1 MTNEHTP
8 SGPVG
13 MLGYGTMGGD
23 MGRALMAAG
32 IPVITFDVAEQA
44 RARATAD
51 GASLT
56 PSPRELGSRCEVVIV
71 SLPDPGKAAAA
82 VLDGP
87 DALLEGMVAGST
99 VIDTTTM
106 SLSMVKRVSAG
117 CAAKGVGHLDSP
129 VSGRSPKMAMLI
141 GGPVELIEQHR
152 PIMQA
157 ISTDQFVLG
166 PVGAG
171 TAVKLMNQYVTFAT
185 YVLICESAVMGEK
198 AGVSKRALVSAL
210 SRSSAASRIL
220 ETFGHAVIDQDLPYT
235 PGSVSLI
242 AKDVGLVADCYAT
255 LGLPISPALT
265 WADEA
270 WHRGALDESIAKLP
284 FPNLLRQVEA
294 DLAAPRSE

>member
-1 MTNEHTP
+1 MTTAGTT
-8 SGPVG
+8 GPVG

-23 MGRALMAAG
+23 MSRAMMAAG
-32 IPVITFDVAEQA
+32 IPVVAFDVTDQA
-44 RARATAD
+44 RARATSD
-51 GASLT
+51 GASLVG
-56 PSPRELGSRCEVVIV
+56 SPRELGGRCKVVIV
-71 SLPDPGKAAAA
+71 SLPDPWKVAEA

-87 DALLEGMVAGST
+87 DNLLEGMGAGST
-99 VIDTTTM
+99 LIDTTTQ
-106 SLSMVKRVSAG
+106 SLSMVERVAAG

-129 VSGRSPKMAMLI
+129 VSGRSPKMAMLL
-141 GGPVELIEQHR
+141 GGPDELIESVR

-198 AGVSKRALVSAL
+198 AGVSKRALVDAL
-210 SRSSAASRIL
+210 SKSSAASGIL
-220 ETFGHAVIDQDLPYT
+220 DTFKHAIVDQDLPFT

-242 AKDVGLVADCYAT
+242 AKDIGLVADCFTT
-255 LGLPISPALT
+255 LGLPPSAALG
-265 WADEA
+265 WADAA
-270 WHRGALDESIAKLP
+270 WQRGAHDESIAKLP

-294 DLAAPRSE
+294 ELG